1 LFTNS
6 QVAGSWPELVDR
18 LERCGTWARWAL
30 VEPALLM
37 VGGPSGLPAALARGV
52 DRDSADA
59 LLGALIRLAAADGGD
74 EQDAVLVVLHAL
86 ADGAA
91 ALARQVAHRT
101 ADSLSVVVGELT
113 CQIRAFPWR
122 RRTRAYA
129 ANLLADTKHQ
139 LWVGE
144 LRPLGTG
151 HHPEQARPV
160 DPLTWPGL
168 RLDRAAPVDPAGQS
182 QAELLDLLVWAA
194 GAGVAPVIWSCCG
207 TGSPGRGPPVR
218 RSSRPT
224 WVWTS
229 GRCGAAAAARS
240 SRCATAV
247 RTIWP
252 RWREH
257 LACVGPSG

>member
-1 LFTNS
+1 MFTNS

-18 LERCGTWARWAL
+18 LESCGTWARWGQ
-30 VEPALLM
+30 VEPALTM
-37 VGGPSGLPAALARGV
+37 VCGLASLPAALARGV
-52 DRDSADA
+52 DRDCADA
-59 LLGALIRLAAADGGD
+59 LLGALVRLAAADGGD

-86 ADGAA
+86 AEGAA

-113 CQIRAFPWR
+113 CQIRSFPWR

-129 ANLLADTKHQ
+129 SNLLADTKHQ

-168 RLDRAAPVDPAGQS
+168 RPDRAVAGGGAQQS
-182 QAELLDLLVWAA
+182 HVELLDLLVWAA
-194 GAGVAPVIWSCCG
+194 GAGVAPVGDLELLWDQI
-207 TGSPGRGPPVR
+207 
-218 RSSRPT
+218 
-224 WVWTS
+224 
-229 GRCGAAAAARS
+229 AAAGTCGQAELAADLGVTERTL
-240 SRCATAV
+240 RRRRR
-247 RTIWP
+247 RTIQSL
-252 RWREH
+252 RDSSSDY
-257 LACVGPSG
+257 LAAVA

>member
-37 VGGPSGLPAALARGV
+37 VGGPGGLPAALARGV

-151 HHPEQARPV
+151 HHPAQARPV

-194 GAGVAPVIWSCCG
+194 GAGVAPVGDLELLWDQIAG
-207 TGSPGRGPPVR
+207 AG
-218 RSSRPT
+218 
-224 WVWTS
+224 TS
-229 GRCGAAAAARS
+229 GQAEFAADLGVDERTLRRRRRRTVRS
-240 SRCATAV
+240 LRDSSSAYLTAV
-247 RTIWP
+247 
-252 RWREH
+252 
-257 LACVGPSG
+257 A